1 MPKFRY
7 VAKDVAGKTLSGEIM
22 AGGQA
27 DVINKLQ
34 MQNMIPMSITEI
46 SMQGSGGGFQALN
59 DRITLMTSSVKL
71 EDKVFFTRQMV
82 TFLNAGVTLTK
93 SIKNIADSQKN
104 VLMRKI
110 LNDMYEDIN
119 AGSDFSAALAKHPKV
134 FDQMYVNI
142 VRAGETSGNLDKALE
157 SLASYMDKTSKMQK
171 SIKSA
176 MMYPKFVLIF
186 TVVIVFVIMWKIIPV
201 FDSLFSSFGGEL
213 PGPTRMLVAGSD
225 FLGEN
230 FLLVIGGFAAI
241 YFGTKYAF
249 KFKPVRDGW
258 DKFTISAPIFG
269 DLVKQIIVSRVSSV
283 LALLLGSGTSML
295 ESIEISSKVANN
307 VVYETALK
315 SVATD
320 VSNGIDLSVSF
331 KKTNRFDDIFVQL
344 LQTGEETGKID
355 DLMIKI
361 AEYYDEAVDLKIK
374 GFSSL
379 IEPLLIVFMGI
390 VVGGIVVAIY
400 LPMFTMGEVIQ

>member
-59 DRITLMTSSVKL
+59 DKITLMTSSVKL

-93 SIKNIADSQKN
+93 SIKNIGDSQKN

-110 LNDMYEDIN
+110 LNDMYDDIN

-142 VRAGETSGNLDKALE
+142 VKAGETSGNLDKALA
-157 SLASYMDKTSKMQK
+157 SLAGYMDKTAKMQK

-176 MMYPKFVLIF
+176 MMYPKFVMIL
-186 TVVIVFVIMWKIIPV
+186 TVLIVFVIMWKIMPV
-201 FDSLFSSFGGEL
+201 FSSLFSSFGGDL
-213 PGPTRMLVAGSD
+213 PGPTQLLIDVSTIVQNHLLMIIAGA
-225 FLGEN
+225 
-230 FLLVIGGFAAI
+230 IGL
-241 YFGTKYAF
+241 YFGIKYAF
-249 KFKPVRDGW
+249 KVKAVRDGW

-269 DLVKQIIVSRVSSV
+269 ELVKQIIVSRVSSV

-307 VVYETALK
+307 VVYEKALK

-331 KKTNRFDDIFVQL
+331 KKTNQFDDIFVQL

-355 DLMIKI
+355 DLMVKI
-361 AEYYDEAVDLKIK
+361 AEYYDEAVELKIK

-379 IEPLLIVFMGI
+379 IEPLLIVFMGV

-400 LPMFTMGEVIQ
+400 LPMFTMGQLLE

>member
-7 VAKDVAGKTLSGEIM
+7 VARDVAGKTVSGEIM
-22 AGGQA
+22 AGGQT

-34 MQNMIPMSITEI
+34 MQNMIPMSITEV
-46 SMQGSGGGFQALN
+46 SMRQGGGGFQALN
-59 DRITLMTSSVKL
+59 DRLTLMTSSVKL

-104 VLMRKI
+104 ILLRKI
-110 LNDMYEDIN
+110 LNDMYDDIN

-142 VRAGETSGNLDKALE
+142 VKAGETSGNLDKALG

-176 MMYPKFVLIF
+176 MMYPKFVMIF

-225 FLGEN
+225 FLGQN
-230 FLLVIGGFAAI
+230 FFFVIGSFAAI
-241 YFGTKYAF
+241 YFGIKYAF

-269 DLVKQIIVSRVSSV
+269 ELVRQIIVSRVSSV

-307 VVYETALK
+307 FVYETALK

-355 DLMIKI
+355 ELMIKI

-379 IEPLLIVFMGI
+379 IEPLLIVFMGV
-390 VVGGIVVAIY
+390 VVGSIVVAIY
-400 LPMFTMGEVIQ
+400 LPMFTMGQVLH